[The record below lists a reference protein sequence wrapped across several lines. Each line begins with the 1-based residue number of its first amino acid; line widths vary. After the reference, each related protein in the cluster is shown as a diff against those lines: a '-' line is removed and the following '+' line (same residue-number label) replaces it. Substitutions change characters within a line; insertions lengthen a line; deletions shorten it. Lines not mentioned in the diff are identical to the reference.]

1 MSITKLGVLLK
12 PLWLAY
18 SDSALAREGQGATT
32 LLPEE
37 SRNPGS
43 PLTQGFVWERV
54 LRMAARQ
61 GHFRLPASL
70 LLIPSHLAGVG
81 LPCFCILHGFHLH
94 RLEGDGLIAPDQN
107 ENLDSLRGLST
118 AFPRGE

>member
-18 SDSALAREGQGATT
+18 SDAALAREGQGATT

-61 GHFRLPASL
+61 GHFRLPV
-70 LLIPSHLAGVG
+70 PNTGDFFLAQLPPGV
-81 LPCFCILHGFHLH
+81 L
-94 RLEGDGLIAPDQN
+94 
-107 ENLDSLRGLST
+107 
-118 AFPRGE
+118 